1 MAKLSREQKKF
12 NKWMQELETNP
23 NTNKVYYVC
32 GYIQYSNGREDILFA
47 FGLNK
52 EKAEKYYYM
61 MFNGISFR
69 EPGSYG
75 DIEIKNIKEDDSF
88 LKEKDYIFHDNG
100 NWH

>member
-12 NKWMQELETNP
+12 NKWMKELEEKP
-23 NTNKVYYVC
+23 DTNKLYYVC
-32 GYIQYSNGREDILFA
+32 GFIQYTHDTDYILFA

-52 EKAEKYYYM
+52 EKADEYYNM
-61 MFNGISFR
+61 MHDTIVFR

-88 LKEKDYIFHDNG
+88 LIEKNYTFHNNH